1 MIESFKDLGVDAE
14 PEEVLEAMFVAIVRL
29 DAELAE
35 ERTSIN
41 QAQERLE
48 KYLISVC
55 GDSAAY
61 LFNLLSGIG
70 QKI

>member
-1 MIESFKDLGVDAE
+1 MIESFRDLGSDAK
-14 PEEVLEAMFVAIVRL
+14 PEEVLEALFVDVVRL

-35 ERTSIN
+35 ERKSIN

-48 KYLISVC
+48 QYLVSVC
-55 GDSAAY
+55 CASATY

>member
-48 KYLISVC
+48 KHLISVC

>member
-1 MIESFKDLGVDAE
+1 
-14 PEEVLEAMFVAIVRL
+14 MFVAIVRL

-48 KYLISVC
+48 KHLISVC

>member
-1 MIESFKDLGVDAE
+1 MLESFKDLGDDAK
-14 PEEVLEAMFVAIVRL
+14 PEEVLEAMFVAVVRL

-35 ERTSIN
+35 ERISIN

-55 GDSAAY
+55 GDSAIY